1 MNILFITATRIGD
14 AVLSTGLL
22 GWLIERHPGA
32 EITIA
37 CGPAAAPLFSEV
49 PGLRRVLVV
58 RKRPASLHWLRLW
71 GSCAGR
77 RWDLAVDL
85 RRSAL
90 AWFLRAG
97 ERRLP
102 PKSDATVHRVA
113 LLGRTLGL
121 DPPPA
126 PRLWTAPRHEEA
138 AARLLPAERPVLALA
153 PTANW
158 AAKVWPAERFAELA
172 RRLTAPGAPL
182 AGAAVMVTGGR
193 GEEALARPVL
203 EAVPVAQRID
213 LLGLDLLTTYAVFRR
228 SALFV
233 GNDSGLMHLAAA
245 AGLPTLG
252 LFGPTRDEYYAPWGP
267 RGAVLRT
274 GESVEELTGAADFD
288 HRAPES
294 LMGSLPVEAVE
305 QAALALYRRWA
316 EAEGGRKVA
325 ESS

>member
-22 GWLIERHPGA
+22 GWLIERYPGA
-32 EITIA
+32 AVTIA

-77 RWDLAVDL
+77 RWDLVVDL

-102 PKSDATVHRVA
+102 PKSEAAIHRVA

-121 DPPPA
+121 EPPPA
-126 PRLWTAPRHEEA
+126 PRLWIAPRHEDA
-138 AARLLPAERPVLALA
+138 ATRLLPAGRPVLALA

-158 AAKVWPAERFAELA
+158 AAKIWPADRFAELV

-182 AGAAVMVTGGR
+182 AGAAVVVTGG
-193 GEEALARPVL
+193 GDEEALARPVL
-203 EAVPVAQRID
+203 DAVPAAQRID
-213 LLGLDLLTTYAVFRR
+213 LLGLDLLTTAAVFRR
-228 SALFV
+228 CALFV

-245 AGLPTLG
+245 AGVPTLG
-252 LFGPTRDEYYAPWGP
+252 LFGPTRDDYYAPWGP
-267 RGAVLRT
+267 RGAALRT
-274 GESVEELTGAADFD
+274 GESAEELTGAADFD
-288 HRAPES
+288 HRTPES
-294 LMGSLPVEAVE
+294 LMGSLTVEAVE
-305 QAALALYRRWA
+305 QAALALHRRWA
-316 EAEGGRKVA
+316 GADGGQEAA
-325 ESS
+325 EPR